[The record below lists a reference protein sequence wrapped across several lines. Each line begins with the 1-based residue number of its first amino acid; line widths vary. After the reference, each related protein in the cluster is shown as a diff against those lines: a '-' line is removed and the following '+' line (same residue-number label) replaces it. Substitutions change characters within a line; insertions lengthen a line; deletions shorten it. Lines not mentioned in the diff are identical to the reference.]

1 MFYSLAGVWSR
12 SCCKRSVGWF
22 GAISRQ
28 YAKLDALF
36 ADVRQEL
43 KKICRL
49 EGVHINSWKE
59 LRIKTNN

>member
-43 KKICRL
+43 KRS
-49 EGVHINSWKE
+49 VD
-59 LRIKTNN
+59 LRECILIPGKS